1 VQLNRSYLPV
11 FEHINTNIGLKYLNG
26 NENLYTKILNNFRER
41 YKNIEL
47 NTLKNEELHHVIHAI
62 KGLSSTLGMTYLER
76 ISTKLHQE
84 KTPSR
89 ELIEE
94 CSKILKINIQELNL
108 LLPSNK
114 KEISNILIIN
124 NEPSEIDELMEILD
138 DNFDILLALNRYEAL
153 EIFDEERIDLVI
165 LHTELDDLCGISVF
179 NFLKKHTN
187 IKDIPLIF
195 ITKEENESNIKD
207 IYPLQNI
214 SFIYKPFQ
222 KEELIKQIRIFNNL
236 HIL

>member
-1 VQLNRSYLPV
+1 MPLNTSSLPT
-11 FEHINTNIGLKYLNG
+11 FEHINTNIGLRYLNG
-26 NENLYTKILNNFRER
+26 NENLYRKILNNFLER
-41 YKNIEL
+41 YKHIEL
-47 NTLKNEELHHVIHAI
+47 NTLKKKELHNVIHAI
-62 KGLSSTLGMTYLER
+62 KGLSSTLGMTYLEK
-76 ISTKLHQE
+76 ISTKVHQE
-84 KTPSR
+84 KNPSR

-138 DNFDILLALNRYEAL
+138 DDFDILLALNKYEAL
-153 EIFDEERIDLVI
+153 EIFDEEKIDLVI
-165 LHTELDDLCGISVF
+165 LHTELDDLCGISIF

-187 IKDIPLIF
+187 IKDVPLIF

-222 KEELIKQIRIFNNL
+222 KEKLIKQIRIFNNL
-236 HIL
+236 HNL

>member
-1 VQLNRSYLPV
+1 VPLNTSSLPT
-11 FEHINTNIGLKYLNG
+11 FEHINTNIGLRYLNG
-26 NENLYTKILNNFRER
+26 NENLYRKILNNFLER
-41 YKNIEL
+41 YKHIEL
-47 NTLKNEELHHVIHAI
+47 NTLKKKELHNVIHAI
-62 KGLSSTLGMTYLER
+62 KGLSSTLGMTYLEK
-76 ISTKLHQE
+76 ISTKVHQE
-84 KTPSR
+84 KNPSR

-138 DNFDILLALNRYEAL
+138 DDFDILLALNKYEAL
-153 EIFDEERIDLVI
+153 EIFDEEKIDLVI
-165 LHTELDDLCGISVF
+165 LHTELDDLCGISIF

-187 IKDIPLIF
+187 IKDVPLIF

-222 KEELIKQIRIFNNL
+222 KEKLIKQIRIFNNL
-236 HIL
+236 HNL

>member
-1 VQLNRSYLPV
+1 VQLNTSYFPV

-26 NENLYTKILNNFRER
+26 NENLYRKILNNFLER

-47 NTLKNEELHHVIHAI
+47 NSLKNEELHNVIHAI
-62 KGLSSTLGMTYLER
+62 KGLSSTLGMTYLEK
-76 ISTKLHQE
+76 ISTKVHQE
-84 KTPSR
+84 KSPSR

-94 CSKILKINIQELNL
+94 CSKMLKINIQELNL

-114 KEISNILIIN
+114 KDISNILIIN
-124 NEPSEIDELMEILD
+124 NEPREIDELMEILD
-138 DNFDILLALNRYEAL
+138 DDFDILLALNKYEAL

-165 LHTELDDLCGISVF
+165 LHTELDDLCGISIF

-207 IYPLQNI
+207 IYPRQNI
-214 SFIYKPFQ
+214 SFIYRPFQ
-222 KEELIKQIRIFNNL
+222 KEKLIKQIKTFNNL
-236 HIL
+236 NNL